1 MRPKS
6 GQPLGARIYFGRP
19 KIGQQEK
26 TAVLEA
32 LGRSRLTNGG
42 MVIQFEETFQAA
54 VGGGNAVAVSSC
66 TAALHLACLAL
77 FEPGDEVIVPALTH
91 VSTAHAVEA
100 MGARPVFVDVAA
112 DGNLDPNRVKEALTP
127 KTKGMMVVHYLGQVA
142 DMEALRQ
149 IKWDNDL
156 KIVEDCALALG
167 AHDPGGN
174 HVGFLGDGGCFS
186 FYPVKHI
193 TTCEGGMFI
202 TRNPELA
209 EKIKLRR
216 AFGQAE
222 RMGDVTALGL
232 NYRMTEIQAAI
243 GVEQLKRL
251 PRILAKRRAN
261 YALVADGFRDFEQ
274 IGGGSHYG
282 ITIMLPDHID
292 RADLFHKMRQ
302 KNVEASVYYPRP
314 VPHLSYYKHRYG
326 EGSWPV
332 AERIAYRSIC
342 LPVGPHLSK
351 RHILY
356 MIKTVRDLLG

>member
-1 MRPKS
+1 M
-6 GQPLGARIYFGRP
+6 
-19 KIGQQEK
+19 
-26 TAVLEA
+26 EA

-42 MVIQFEETFQAA
+42 MVIQFEEAFQAA
-54 VGGGNAVAVSSC
+54 VGGGTAVAVSSC

-100 MGARPVFVDVAA
+100 MGGRPVFVDVSPN
-112 DGNLDPNRVKEALTP
+112 GNIDPEAVKAALTP
-127 KTKGMMVVHYLGQVA
+127 KTKGIMAVHYLGQPV
-142 DMEALRQ
+142 DMDGLRQ
-149 IKWDNDL
+149 IKWDHGL

-167 AHDPGGN
+167 AADDNGN

-202 TRNPELA
+202 TRSPELA

-216 AFGQAE
+216 SFGQAE

-232 NYRMTEIQAAI
+232 NYRMTEIQAAL

-251 PRILAKRRAN
+251 PRFLARRRAN
-261 YALVADGFRDFEQ
+261 FQAVSEGLQDFER
-274 IGGGSHYG
+274 IGGGSHYA

-292 RADLFHKMRQ
+292 RADLFHKLRQ

-314 VPHLSYYKHRYG
+314 VPHLTYYNR
-326 EGSWPV
+326 EGSWPN

-351 RHILY
+351 RHIAY
-356 MIKTVRDLLG
+356 MIGTVRELLQ